1 MKSRYLILVGL
12 LALAVLWS
20 PAPLR
25 ADEAAQGQG
34 VTLDVDVGFDG
45 YAETGEWLPVFVTA
59 ANSGPDVSGEIVVEA
74 AVLAGGTARYARPI
88 DLPRGSRKLVTLYL
102 PEIPSLTAE
111 VEVRLERR
119 GRTLAVQKAVVQPVR
134 PTALLIG
141 VWSDT
146 PGALLSL
153 RDVIPPGGEAFIARL
168 DAAEI
173 PDAAPGLRA
182 LDVLFVYDADTG
194 PLSFEQRTAL
204 HDWVV
209 GGGQLVLIGGATA
222 ARVLGGLADL
232 SPLAARDAAPTSLEP
247 LAAFVGQPFEQGV
260 SVEALAAGGDLAPGA
275 EVLIDGEDGP
285 LAAVHTIGQGRVV
298 FFAADP
304 ALEPLASWGELG
316 ALWQA
321 ILASA
326 GARPG
331 WSYGFGEN
339 SDAARQAV
347 GQIPGVS
354 LPSVLALCGFLALYI
369 VVIGPVNYLVLHR
382 LKRRE
387 WAWFTIPALVLI
399 FAAAAYV
406 SGFSLRGSRVIV
418 HRLAVVQSWSGD
430 DTARIDALVG
440 LWSPRRSGYDV
451 QLEPGYL
458 ARQVPRALGGGLA
471 AVSDFNVEQGGAV
484 TLRDLRV
491 DVGSI
496 QPFIVEGYTRSAPRI
511 EGDLRLNLS
520 GSGVQ
525 VTGDIINYSDVPL
538 TDATLLVAGSAI
550 SVGSLP
556 ANEVITVDS
565 LVAGGSAVPLG
576 GGGLVPYPP
585 GASAYWGGQLAIDLT
600 GSTECYYSF
609 DTNQDRRRC
618 NLANSILIS
627 EGRGSGAYLAGWAER
642 VPLDTEVLNAVS
654 EQIDL
659 ALYIVE
665 LRVDLEGSLEAMNQI
680 PPGLTTWQ
688 VLDVS
693 SGVYQP
699 TPYGLYMDAGQS
711 VVFRFEPLLPVEGPF
726 EGFVLHLDMYGYDQ
740 SLLDSISV
748 RNVIT
753 GDWELLTPQIGDTL
767 VTGSRF
773 VDARGGVE
781 LRIESSA
788 QGYGVSIPRLD
799 ISLVAAAPSQ
809 G

>member
-12 LALAVLWS
+12 LTLIALWP
-20 PAPLR
+20 PAPLQ
-25 ADEAAQGQG
+25 AGESAQGQG

-59 ANSGPDVSGEIVVEA
+59 ANSGPDVSGEIVVESSG
-74 AVLAGGTARYARPI
+74 LAGGVSRYARPI

-119 GRTLAVQKAVVQPVR
+119 GRTLAVQKAVVQPIR
-134 PTALLIG
+134 PTTLLIG

-173 PDAAPGLRA
+173 PDTAPGLHA

-194 PLSFEQRTAL
+194 SLSFEQRTAL

-209 GGGQLVLIGGATA
+209 GGGQLVLIGGANA

-232 SPLAARDAAPTSLEP
+232 SPLAARDAAPVSLEP
-247 LAAFVGQPFEQGV
+247 LAAFIGQPFAQGV
-260 SVEALAAGGDLAPGA
+260 PTQALAASGTLAA
-275 EVLIDGEDGP
+275 DARVLIAGEGGP
-285 LAAVHTIGQGRVV
+285 LVAAREIGQGRVL

-304 ALEPLASWGELG
+304 ALEPLASWDKLG

-321 ILASA
+321 ILESA

-339 SDAARQAV
+339 SDAARQAI

-354 LPSVLALCGFLALYI
+354 LPSVLALCGFLGLYI
-369 VVIGPVNYLVLHR
+369 VVIGPVNYLVLRR

-406 SGFSLRGSRVIV
+406 TGFSLRGSRVIV
-418 HRLAVVQSWSGD
+418 HRLAVVQAWSGD
-430 DTARIDALVG
+430 DTARVDALVG

-458 ARQVPRALGGGLA
+458 ARQVPRALGGGLS
-471 AVSDFNVEQGGAV
+471 AVSSFNVQQGGAV

-496 QPFIVEGYTRSAPRI
+496 QPFIIEGYTRSAPRI
-511 EGDLRLNLS
+511 EGDLRLEPT
-520 GSGVQ
+520 GTGVQ
-525 VTGDIINYSDVPL
+525 AIGDIINYSDIPL
-538 TDATLLVAGSAI
+538 TNVTLLVAGSAI
-550 SVGSLP
+550 SLGDLP

-565 LVAGGSAVPLG
+565 LAAAGSAVPLG

-585 GASAYWGGQLAIDLT
+585 GATSYWGGQLSTDLT
-600 GSTECYYSF
+600 GRSDCYYSF
-609 DTNQDRRRC
+609 GTGQDQRPC
-618 NLANSILIS
+618 NLVNSILIS
-627 EGRGSGAYLAGWAER
+627 EGRGSGAYLVGWAET

-665 LRVDLEGSLEAMNQI
+665 LRAELEGGLAAMSQI

-688 VLDVS
+688 VLDAS

-699 TPYGLYMDAGQS
+699 TPYGLYMDPGQS
-711 VVFRFEPLLPVEGPF
+711 VVFRFEPLLPLEGPF
-726 EGFVLHLDMYGYDQ
+726 EGFVLHLDMYSYDQ
-740 SLLDSISV
+740 SLLGGLSV

-753 GDWELLTPQIGDTL
+753 GDWDPISPQIGDTL
-767 VTGSRF
+767 VSGSRY

-781 LRIESSA
+781 LRVESSA

-799 ISLVAAAPSQ
+799 ISLVAAAPEQ